1 MRYFPYPVVESL
13 HLHLSNREHATGTR
27 SWVVHLPNHAGACQS
42 LAIVDQEQGN
52 DEANDLPGCV
62 VLPGGLVGYLR
73 EAPDQVFEQIAHL
86 EVRNC
91 IGMQVDLRE
100 AVEDEIQQPGVIQ
113 ALELIRE

>member
-13 HLHLSNREHATGTR
+13 HLHLSDRQHATGTR
-27 SWVVHLPNHAGACQS
+27 SWVVHLPNHPGACQP
-42 LAIVDQEQGN
+42 LAVVDQEQGN
-52 DEANDLPGCV
+52 DEADDLPRRV

-73 EAPDQVFEQIAHL
+73 EAPDQVLEQIAHL